1 MGSQTVI
8 DSQQNQE
15 SDQGHEASC
24 PEHPPPRGCLSSL
37 KRAAKLLMR
46 NVYALH
52 LAVQDPQC
60 GWAPRLLAVI
70 VVAYAVS
77 PIDLIPDFIP
87 VLGILDDLLLLPG
100 LIWLAIHLIPD
111 DVWQHALQRADE
123 EPLLLAQNWVAA
135 AAIFIIWDVLLL
147 FVVYMIVMHL
157 RAPYWRQRW
166 YVWVG
171 VAGVVLVTA
180 EAAWS
185 AYQLRAEKRA
195 ADAQHADDARAILL
209 AHDSE
214 SSL

>member
-1 MGSQTVI
+1 M
-8 DSQQNQE
+8 
-15 SDQGHEASC
+15 
-24 PEHPPPRGCLSSL
+24 
-37 KRAAKLLMR
+37 
-46 NVYALH
+46 
-52 LAVQDPQC
+52 
-60 GWAPRLLAVI
+60 
-70 VVAYAVS
+70 
-77 PIDLIPDFIP
+77 
-87 VLGILDDLLLLPG
+87 LLLPG

-157 RAPYWRQRW
+157 GAPYWRQRW

-195 ADAQHADDARAILL
+195 ADAQHAGDARASLL